1 VEKAQKINDLET
13 TVSQLQFS
21 LNESQKFEYEL
32 RIALANQ
39 VERTNDLQEQLNNE
53 KNRNSKILGF
63 TCLIIALFSGS

>member
-1 VEKAQKINDLET
+1 MEKAQKINDLET